1 MARNDVSRFVDSTVG
16 VFLTPRKQERS
27 ADSAAEEKDKKK
39 KNRPRHQKKTNA
51 GEDFR
56 PLEISDVS
64 SFSFNASILPSYFLR
79 LVAAAE
85 QPLVDTP

>member
-1 MARNDVSRFVDSTVG
+1 MARNDVSRSVDSTVG

-39 KNRPRHQKKTNA
+39 NRPRHQMKTNA

-64 SFSFNASILPSYFLR
+64 SFSFDASILPSYFLR